1 MKISRRGCPTHG
13 TWFFCFLSA
22 IKPHP
27 HSHPSC
33 SHSWKPLVCSHQWP
47 ERVRPRVLREG
58 ESVAGPG
65 PGRDGQPL
73 ALATLPTPGGARLD
87 TRLSPA
93 DLAPGGAT
101 SCDVVAVEL
110 GCLQQPRV
118 LDPLAWSLQDL
129 NLTPPGALAIG
140 AGSPGQGS
148 FETF

>member
-58 ESVAGPG
+58 EGVAGPG

-101 SCDVVAVEL
+101 SCDVVAAWVPPATEGSRPL
-110 GCLQQPRV
+110 GLVPSGPK
-118 LDPLAWSLQDL
+118 LDPS
-129 NLTPPGALAIG
+129 
-140 AGSPGQGS
+140 GSPGHRSRVPWSGKL
-148 FETF
+148 